1 MIVES
6 SQNFFLYV
14 IPETIVV
21 LFTYYQ
27 KQFNGKS
34 LRQNIFP
41 MQNALDRS
49 YRSPLKFLYQM
60 SLFYFKNLYHTDSEA
75 HLLFNK

>member
-49 YRSPLKFLYQM
+49 YRDRHLSSYIKW
-60 SLFYFKNLYHTDSEA
+60 FYFKNLYHTDSEA